1 LQTTRGRA
9 SAVTGANAATNV
21 ASRMSNTNL
30 RTDRSF
36 KQSQGIRQRRT
47 ENILNRPCPIEK
59 KKGYT
64 PKRVTL

>member
-1 LQTTRGRA
+1 
-9 SAVTGANAATNV
+9 
-21 ASRMSNTNL
+21 MSNTNL